1 MASYQAIES
10 RAESIK
16 STINAYK
23 AQENKYQAQ
32 IDTLN
37 AQITQINGNLDLTP
51 IVRLN
56 GTISGLRNSI
66 PSLKQQIDFVK
77 FNCLGVVNY
86 TVQTIDGTIRYIF
99 GSSLFSTYVTE
110 QYGLPN
116 SNAFQAILG
125 PISSVTLTP
134 ITIFNTDWSRTFGS
148 AFQKDL
154 ELINPNIT
162 NTSNFFISDFSC
174 SSNAGLSSSSGV
186 VTRIAANVIYATL
199 SDNSNVVLILGACSS
214 VLVAKDTLPKIGQN
228 IYWSGLKISSN
239 TYQVYSALFV

>member
-1 MASYQAIES
+1 MANYQSIET
-10 RAESIK
+10 RAETIK

-32 IDTLN
+32 IEALN
-37 AQITQINGNLDLTP
+37 LQITQINGNLNIAP
-51 IVRLN
+51 ITRLN
-56 GTISGLRNSI
+56 STISSLNNSI
-66 PSLKQQIDFVK
+66 PSLKQQIDYVK

-86 TVQTIDGTIRYIF
+86 TVQTIDGTVRYIF

-116 SNAFQAILG
+116 TNAFQALLG

-134 ITIFNTDWSRTFGS
+134 ITIFNTDWASTFGS

-154 ELINPNIT
+154 ALISPTIT

-186 VTRIAANVIYATL
+186 VTRISANVIYATL
-199 SDNSNVVLILGACSS
+199 GDQSNVVLILGACSS

-228 IYWSGLKISSN
+228 IFWTGLKINSD